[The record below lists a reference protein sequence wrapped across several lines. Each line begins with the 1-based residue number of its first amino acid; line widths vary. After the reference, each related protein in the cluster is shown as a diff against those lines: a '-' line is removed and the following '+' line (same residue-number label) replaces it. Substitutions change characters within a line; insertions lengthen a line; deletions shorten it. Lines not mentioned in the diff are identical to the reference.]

1 MFKRKTSGSV
11 LCTSCGV
18 LVGVGDDKC
27 YNCGRR
33 NPALWGWAPAL
44 RELGGDLGFGPF
56 VIGTCIIVYGL
67 TMVFSL
73 GSIGMNGLSMLGPS
87 SRALFLFG
95 DSGAYPVLVF
105 GRWWTIITAGWLH
118 GGILHIFM
126 NMMAVRQLAPGV
138 AELYGPGRTAIIYMA
153 GSVVGFG
160 LTSLAYAY
168 VPAIVIIPGLIVL
181 QGSDVTVGASAS
193 IAGLIGAVLAY
204 SHRTGS
210 TMARSYASSY
220 IIGLL
225 LVGFLFPRVDNYAH
239 AGGFFGGYLVARLLD
254 PMKPEKIDHIILGVA
269 CIGLS
274 LVAMVVSFVHGL
286 KFM

>member
-11 LCTSCGV
+11 LCASCGV
-18 LVGVGDDKC
+18 LVGVDDATC

-33 NPALWGWAPAL
+33 NPALWGWAPVL
-44 RELGGDLGFGPF
+44 RELGSDLGFGPF
-56 VIGTCIIVYGL
+56 VVGTCIIVYAL

-73 GSIGMNGLSMLGPS
+73 GSIGMNGLSFLSPGPN
-87 SRALFLFG
+87 ALFLFG
-95 DSGAYPVLVF
+95 ESGYVPVF
-105 GRWWTIITAGWLH
+105 RAGRWWTVLSATWLH
-118 GGILHIFM
+118 GGLLHIFM

-138 AELYGPGRTAIIYMA
+138 AELYGPGRTAIIYVA
-153 GSVVGFG
+153 GSVVGFT
-160 LTSLAYAY
+160 LTSLALRFI
-168 VPAIVIIPGLIVL
+168 PGIVIIPGLIVL
-181 QGSDVTVGASAS
+181 QGSPFTVGASAS

-210 TMARSYASSY
+210 TLARMYASQY

-239 AGGFFGGYLVARLLD
+239 AGGFLGGYLVARLLD
-254 PMKPEKIDHIILGVA
+254 PMKPERVDHIVLGVT

-274 LVAMVVSFVHGL
+274 LVAVVVSFFHGL
-286 KFM
+286 QFM